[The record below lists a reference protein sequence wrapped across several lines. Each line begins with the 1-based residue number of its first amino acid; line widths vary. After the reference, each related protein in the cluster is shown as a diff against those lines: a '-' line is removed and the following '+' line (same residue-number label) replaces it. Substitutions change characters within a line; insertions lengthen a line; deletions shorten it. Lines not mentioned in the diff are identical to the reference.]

1 MKIDHIGYA
10 VKNIKKS
17 IVEFEKLG
25 YVFED
30 VLIDVKRNIYICFGE
45 LDGYRI
51 ELVSPYDKKQ
61 DSPVDNYV
69 KGNGN
74 TPYHICYK
82 VSNLDETIQRLA
94 SQKFLTVIPPEEACA
109 FGDKRVVF
117 MFNPGIGIMEI
128 VEE

>member
-10 VKNIKKS
+10 VENIKKS
-17 IVEFEKLG
+17 ITEFEKLG

-30 VLIDVKRNIYICFGE
+30 VIVDVKRNIYICFGR
-45 LDGYRI
+45 LDGYKI

-61 DSPVDNYV
+61 SSPVDNYV
-69 KGNGN
+69 KRNRN

-82 VSNLDETIQRLA
+82 TPDLDDTIQKLVA
-94 SQKFLTVIPPEEACA
+94 QKFMTVIPPEEACA

-117 MFNPGIGIMEI
+117 MFNPGIGIMEV